1 MERSRVIDTISRG
14 RIVAILRGDFAGC
27 EVEIASTLFDAGL
40 TAVEVTL
47 NSRGALDAIRKIA
60 DRLGTKMAV
69 GAGTVLHA
77 QDVEQVA
84 MSGGSFIVSPNRDLR
99 VIEATRRHDLVS
111 IPGCFTPSEVLEALD
126 AGADA
131 AKLFPASVLGPG
143 FVRAM
148 RSPLPDVRLIPTG
161 GVTSSNAAEYIAA
174 GAWAIGVGSE
184 LVGRDVLGTDG
195 LELLSARAKSFVV
208 SVRSGES
215 NESKP

>member
-1 MERSRVIDTISRG
+1 MERSEVIDAISRG
-14 RIVAILRGDFAGC
+14 RIVAILRGDFAGR

-47 NSRGALDAIRKIA
+47 NSRGALDAIGKIA
-60 DRLGTKMAV
+60 DRLGAKMAV
-69 GAGTVLHA
+69 GAGTVLHFHE
-77 QDVEQVA
+77 VERVA

-148 RSPLPDVRLIPTG
+148 LSPLPDVRLIPTG
-161 GVTSSNAAEYIAA
+161 GVRWSNAGDYIAA

-184 LVGRDVLGTDG
+184 LVGRDVLGPDG
-195 LELLSARAKSFVV
+195 LELLSARARSFVV
-208 SVRSGES
+208 SVRSEGA